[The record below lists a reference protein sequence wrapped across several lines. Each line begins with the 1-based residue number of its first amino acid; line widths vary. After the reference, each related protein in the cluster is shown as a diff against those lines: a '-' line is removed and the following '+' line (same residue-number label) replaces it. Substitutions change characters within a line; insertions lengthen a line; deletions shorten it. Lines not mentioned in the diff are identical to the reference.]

1 MTAGRK
7 RMVML
12 PLNDEKGPPK
22 GEKEKRSERALK

>member
-7 RMVML
+7 RMVIL

-22 GEKEKRSERALK
+22 REKRSERALK